1 MKLRSGDEVSREL
14 KSLTLATQWRR
25 AGPLHPKLPRNTKA
39 QPKLGVWRGIF
50 GLQREEC
57 GQKHENPA
65 LGWVTGGKLYRTASQ
80 SLTLVSI

>member
-1 MKLRSGDEVSREL
+1 MKSRTGDEVSRER

-25 AGPLHPKLPRNTKA
+25 VGPLHPNFPRNTKA
-39 QPKLGVWRGIF
+39 QPKLGVGRKIF
-50 GLQREEC
+50 GSAEM

-65 LGWVTGGKLYRTASQ
+65 LGWVVGGSLTEPLPK